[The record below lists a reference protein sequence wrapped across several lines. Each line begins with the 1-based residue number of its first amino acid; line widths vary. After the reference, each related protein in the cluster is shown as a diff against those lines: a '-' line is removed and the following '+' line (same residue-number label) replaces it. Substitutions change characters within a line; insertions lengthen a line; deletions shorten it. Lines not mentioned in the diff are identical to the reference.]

1 VAGSFGEQVQ
11 FKDSNEPMN
20 IRSKPK
26 NADAGNEYASLQD
39 YLI

>member
-1 VAGSFGEQVQ
+1 
-11 FKDSNEPMN
+11 MN

-39 YLI
+39 YLIWPCVLTLVIVSVLEMW